1 MEAAE
6 ENQMASGEGRAEI
19 PDNDGSLKRSRGM
32 ENMDQYFASL
42 SAHANRGAGAD
53 APIDVHLV
61 VVLDESGSMD
71 NQTQSVV
78 DGLNE
83 MLREQRKIEG
93 KVIFSLITFSNH
105 VQTKVDQV
113 DLAEMPELTLL
124 DYHPCGGT
132 ALYDGIGDTITK
144 FKDQFGVIM
153 VIATDGCENSS
164 HMFNA
169 DRVKMM
175 ISLCEEKLDWKF
187 MYICEDLTSFK
198 QGQGLGLGSRDSR
211 DVHRTTGGRGTIG
224 SHFATPTY
232 QASLSRNRNLSAYS
246 PSGGPYR
253 GQDSN
258 ASSNH

>member
-1 MEAAE
+1 
-6 ENQMASGEGRAEI
+6 
-19 PDNDGSLKRSRGM
+19 M
-32 ENMDQYFASL
+32 ENLDQYFPSL
-42 SAHANRGAGAD
+42 SAHANRGAAGAAD

-71 NQTQSVV
+71 SQTQAVV
-78 DGLNE
+78 NGLNE
-83 MLREQRKIEG
+83 MLREQRRIKG
-93 KVIFSLITFSNH
+93 KVIFSLVTFNNH

-113 DLAEMPELTLL
+113 DLAEMPDLTLL
-124 DYHPCGGT
+124 DYHPNGGT

-169 DRVKMM
+169 DQVKMM
-175 ISLCEEKLDWKF
+175 ISHCEQKLDWKF
-187 MYICEDLTSFK
+187 MYICEDLESFQ

-211 DVHRTTGGRGTIG
+211 DVHRTGGRGTMG
-224 SHFATPTY
+224 SHFSTPTY

-253 GQDSN
+253 GQDN
-258 ASSNH
+258 DASSNH